1 MKNKNLIS
9 RQNNVTLKQQQEQQ
23 LGEGE
28 QEQQRTAASG
38 NENVKEAEEKSEGRA
53 IKSNYY
59 FPLSDFL
66 TKAKAMQSN
75 SYKNEKEGRLI
86 VYPSYTQNIDQT
98 RRRYDMTPSTGM

>member
-1 MKNKNLIS
+1 MNGTRNLKKKNRNYS
-9 RQNNVTLKQQQEQQ
+9 RQSSSNEQQ
-23 LGEGE
+23 VERE
-28 QEQQRTAASG
+28 QEKITSG
-38 NENVKEAEEKSEGRA
+38 HDNVDEEVEEKSEGRA

-59 FPLSDFL
+59 FPLSNFL

-75 SYKNEKEGRLI
+75 SYTNGKEGRLI

>member
-1 MKNKNLIS
+1 MN
-9 RQNNVTLKQQQEQQ
+9 LKQQQQQ
-23 LGEGE
+23 
-28 QEQQRTAASG
+28 QEREH
-38 NENVKEAEEKSEGRA
+38 ENVEEVEEKSEGRA

-75 SYKNEKEGRLI
+75 SYKNDQKEGRLI

>member
-1 MKNKNLIS
+1 MTPSHEKDEE
-9 RQNNVTLKQQQEQQ
+9 V
-23 LGEGE
+23 
-28 QEQQRTAASG
+28 A
-38 NENVKEAEEKSEGRA
+38 EKSEGRA

-59 FPLSDFL
+59 FPLSDLL

-75 SYKNEKEGRLI
+75 SYRNEKEGRLI

>member
-1 MKNKNLIS
+1 MA
-9 RQNNVTLKQQQEQQ
+9 LKQQQEEAKQQ
-23 LGEGE
+23 
-28 QEQQRTAASG
+28 QQS
-38 NENVKEAEEKSEGRA
+38 NENVKEVEEKSEGRA